1 MGFVAVPIKFPYS
14 LAHNRLAGIGAAG
27 RMRIPMTN
35 PRPQPL
41 PFTVIP
47 ADSLLMEEIRIL
59 RERGL
64 TDECI
69 HGLFSGFNI
78 DSRPGSSSEHW
89 NLPTNDQLIRLIWGK
104 APPKPIHLD

>member
-1 MGFVAVPIKFPYS
+1 MR
-14 LAHNRLAGIGAAG
+14 NR
-27 RMRIPMTN
+27 MTN
-35 PRPQPL
+35 PHPQPT

-78 DSRPGSSSEHW
+78 DARTEASGEHW
-89 NLPTNDQLIRLIWGK
+89 NLPANDQLIRLIWGN
-104 APPKPIHLD
+104 ALPKPVRLG